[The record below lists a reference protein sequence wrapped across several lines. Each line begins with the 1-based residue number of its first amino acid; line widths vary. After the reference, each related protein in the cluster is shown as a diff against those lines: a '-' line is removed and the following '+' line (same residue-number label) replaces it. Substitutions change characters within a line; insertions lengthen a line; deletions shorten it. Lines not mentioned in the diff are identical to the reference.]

1 MEIGMLQLSAEA
13 IREVP
18 QNETVEITAFGNM
31 AQTYTSGTAIVGS
44 VAFDYS
50 SWQPYTYWG
59 PYPVYV
65 CTDKTKKAIEVLK
78 ALQAEKLLKCDSVPR
93 FIQLVDKIAGLL

>member
-1 MEIGMLQLSAEA
+1 MLQLSDGA
-13 IREVP
+13 IHEVL
-18 QNETVEITAFGNM
+18 QTDTVSVSAFGHA
-31 AQTYTSGTAIVGS
+31 AQTYTGQTYTPGS
-44 VAFDYS
+44 ISFDTTT
-50 SWQPYTYWG
+50 SWWPPYTTYWG

-93 FIQLVDKIAGLL
+93 FIQLVEKIAGLL